1 MEGIIMMKFD
11 SFTIY
16 KLSRRLESLYR
27 LFKHTNAE
35 TQEQADV
42 LMSQIG
48 YQCGMLEYYYDD
60 KIKSSVCNTEAALAL
75 KNHVEDLDD
84 LITSYF
90 ATNSKEEID
99 DTVSSLLENVKQSR
113 QLQPED
119 FAWTSLIS
127 HDHDDF
133 HYVNNMIIF
142 VDHMDFLVSIV
153 VDFQLQKYKN
163 MATKF
168 FNSLVGVLYSQIWT
182 SYRYQRIL
190 FEHMYEYLRELH
202 AEEKS
207 LLKKQ

>member
-1 MEGIIMMKFD
+1 M
-11 SFTIY
+11 
-16 KLSRRLESLYR
+16 
-27 LFKHTNAE
+27 
-35 TQEQADV
+35 
-42 LMSQIG
+42 
-48 YQCGMLEYYYDD
+48 
-60 KIKSSVCNTEAALAL
+60 

-99 DTVSSLLENVKQSR
+99 DTISSLLENVKQSR

-127 HDHDDF
+127 HYHDDF
-133 HYVNNMIIF
+133 HYMNNMIIF
-142 VDHMDFLVSIV
+142 VDHMDFLVSILI
-153 VDFQLQKYKN
+153 DFQLQEYKN
-163 MATKF
+163 MSTKF
-168 FNSLVGVLYSQIWT
+168 FNSLVGVLYSQMWT